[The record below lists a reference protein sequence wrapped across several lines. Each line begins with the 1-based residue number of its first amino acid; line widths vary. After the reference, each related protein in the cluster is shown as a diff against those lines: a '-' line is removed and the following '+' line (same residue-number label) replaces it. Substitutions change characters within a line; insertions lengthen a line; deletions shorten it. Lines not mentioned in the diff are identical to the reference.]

1 MFKGKQVFVCK
12 KDFAK
17 FVPADSVIS
26 LEDFEG
32 KPEERKKAK
41 TEEDIP
47 YTYRARYQER
57 LWQDV
62 DMYRDKAPRSMSYV
76 GPRTGGIVVPQ

>member
-1 MFKGKQVFVCK
+1 MFKGKQLFVTK

-26 LEDFEG
+26 LEDFDS
-32 KPEERKKAK
+32 KNEERKKAK

-47 YTYRARYQER
+47 HTYRTRYQER

-76 GPRTGGIVVPQ
+76 GQRTGGIVV

>member
-1 MFKGKQVFVCK
+1 MFKGKRLFVCK

-26 LEDFEG
+26 LEDFDS
-32 KPEERKKAK
+32 KTEERKKAK

-47 YTYRARYQER
+47 HTYRTRYQER
-57 LWQDV
+57 LWQDG
-62 DMYRDKAPRSMSYV
+62 DMYRDKAPRSMNYV
-76 GPRTGGIVVPQ
+76 GPRTGGIVV